1 MSTASQIS
9 ANRSNSQFSTG
20 PSSPEG
26 KLKSSHNALK
36 TGLTGRTILLPTDD
50 VAAYQKIVAIAN
62 DQWRPETATEKL
74 VVQSIADTQ
83 WRLLRIPA
91 LESAVWALG
100 RAQHAAECAA
110 ETDPELRAL
119 MIDGLVLSSK
129 QKDFSNLTLQ
139 EGRLQRHLEKLIAQ
153 FKDLREERESMQLVY
168 HDQIMDQYLE
178 QPYPWDPARF
188 GFKFSKEYIQ
198 GRLDARF
205 YRGRDFLAHFDR
217 AWRDKSQPT
226 SA

>member
-1 MSTASQIS
+1 MSTESQIN
-9 ANRSNSQFSTG
+9 ANRLNAQHSSG

-36 TGLTGRTILLPTDD
+36 TGLTGRTILLPSDD
-50 VAAYQKIVAIAN
+50 VAAYLKIVAIAN
-62 DQWRPETATEKL
+62 DQWRPESDTEKL

-83 WRLLRIPA
+83 WRLLRIPT

-100 RAQHAAECAA
+100 RAQHAADCEA
-110 ETDPELRAL
+110 EPDPELRAL

-153 FKDLREERESMQLVY
+153 FKELRDEREILPLARRSQAMYALSA
-168 HDQIMDQYLE
+168 MK
-178 QPYPWDPARF
+178 PFNPADF
-188 GFKFSKEYIQ
+188 GFEFSIEYLKARREFTQ
-198 GRLDARF
+198 GGGLYA
-205 YRGRDFLAHFDR
+205 LVHFDR

-226 SA
+226 AA

>member
-1 MSTASQIS
+1 MATESQIN
-9 ANRSNSQFSTG
+9 ANRLNAQHSTG

-36 TGLTGRTILLPTDD
+36 TGLTGRTILLPSDD

-62 DQWRPETATEKL
+62 DQWRPESESEKL

-83 WRLLRIPA
+83 WRLLRIPT

-100 RAQHAAECAA
+100 RAQHAAECAT
-110 ETDPELRAL
+110 EPNPELRAL
-119 MIDGLVLSSK
+119 MIDGLVLASK

-153 FKDLREERESMQLVY
+153 FKELRDEREIVALARRHQAMRSLSPPM
-168 HDQIMDQYLE
+168 
-178 QPYPWDPARF
+178 PFNPAAF
-188 GFKFSKEYIQ
+188 GFEFSKEYLEA
-198 GRLDARF
+198 RLQF
-205 YRGRDFLAHFDR
+205 FLASGSKNIACFDR

-226 SA
+226 AA